1 MEVLR
6 ASCPWR
12 VKATCVPSSKH
23 PVSLSASLALLG
35 SIHQPDA
42 LRLCNHQNSWELVK
56 NIHSLAA
63 LQETGLQ
70 WIWWSQK
77 KKRGG
82 GQVISIIIG
91 VQDSP
96 LILAYSRDQTSRLV
110 HGRHFFF
117 LFYNKIL
124 MLRDMS
130 GKMRWSI
137 FTQAP
142 NLSLCTSLPFCL
154 EWPYSK

>member
-1 MEVLR
+1 MVLVE
-6 ASCPWR
+6 P
-12 VKATCVPSSKH
+12 
-23 PVSLSASLALLG
+23 
-35 SIHQPDA
+35 
-42 LRLCNHQNSWELVK
+42 E
-56 NIHSLAA
+56 
-63 LQETGLQ
+63 
-70 WIWWSQK
+70 K
-77 KKRGG
+77 KI

-96 LILAYSRDQTSRLV
+96 LILAYSRDQTSRLI

-130 GKMRWSI
+130 GKMRWSV

-142 NLSLCTSLPFCL
+142 NLSLCTPLPLCL
-154 EWPYSK
+154 EWPYSKELDCVAITGFESRWREGPFLISFPLVSTQQTFIAHLAGSVCCAIPTVTCR

>member
-23 PVSLSASLALLG
+23 PVSLSASLTLLG
-35 SIHQPDA
+35 SIHQPVA

-56 NIHSLAA
+56 NTYFLAA
-63 LQETGLQ
+63 CQETGL
-70 WIWWSQK
+70 WWFWWSQK
-77 KKRGG
+77 KI

-91 VQDSP
+91 VQDFSINP
-96 LILAYSRDQTSRLV
+96 GLQQRSDFRLV
-110 HGRHFFF
+110 HDRHFFF

-124 MLRDMS
+124 MLRDIS
-130 GKMRWSI
+130 GKMRWSG

-142 NLSLCTSLPFCL
+142 NLSLCPLLPFCL